1 MKFENQVRTPG
12 AAAPAPPRGR
22 GAMTGARGRAGG
34 SPIARL
40 TAGGT
45 DGNERLTAATGVV
58 LLVLLAALGVT
69 ILRIHPLLSEHMF
82 LGVLLIGPV
91 ALKMGS
97 TGYRFIR
104 YYSAEPRYTRKGPPP
119 TLLRLL
125 APLVVLSTVVVFAS
139 GVALLLIGPS
149 SRQPLL
155 MVHKAS
161 FFVWL
166 AATAVHVLGHL
177 ADLPRALGSHPFED
191 SPLADTHPGGGGR
204 ALALGGMLL
213 VGVIAAVLV
222 IPQFGAWT
230 SLHFFHH

>member
-1 MKFENQVRTPG
+1 MKFEDQVRTPG
-12 AAAPAPPRGR
+12 AVNPATPRGR
-22 GAMTGARGRAGG
+22 SAATRAGARPG
-34 SPIARL
+34 SAIARL

-45 DGNERLTAATGVV
+45 EGNERLTAATGVV
-58 LLVLLAALGVT
+58 LLVLLAALGLT

-104 YYSAEPRYTRKGPPP
+104 YYTAEPRYTRKGPPP
-119 TLLRLL
+119 LPLRLL
-125 APLVVLSTVVVFAS
+125 APLVVLSTIVVFAS

-155 MVHKAS
+155 LIHKAS

-166 AATAVHVLGHL
+166 AATALHVLGHL
-177 ADLPRALGSHPFED
+177 AELPRALGSDPFEH
-191 SPLADTHPGGGGR
+191 SPLSDAHPGGGGR

-230 SLHFFHH
+230 SVHFFHH